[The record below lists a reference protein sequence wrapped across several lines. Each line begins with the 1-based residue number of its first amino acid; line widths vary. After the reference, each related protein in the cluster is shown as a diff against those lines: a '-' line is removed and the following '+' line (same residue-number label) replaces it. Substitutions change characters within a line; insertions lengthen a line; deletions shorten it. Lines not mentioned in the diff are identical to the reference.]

1 MTPLLRYFFLV
12 KGFLVKPLRLQIVTS
27 KETTNTQ
34 TAYLKSSTNNP
45 AGISV
50 NSTMTIQKASGCL
63 IFREIFLLRGS
74 RWERKNIVLELHPS
88 AFDKKSPPKKPSQ
101 AFVFVFRKHF

>member
-1 MTPLLRYFFLV
+1 MVFKSLGLSSEQFLGLTFQMPQGNKISLDVLMTPLLRYLFFLV

-50 NSTMTIQKASGCL
+50 NSMMTIQKASGCL

-74 RWERKNIVLELHPS
+74 TR
-88 AFDKKSPPKKPSQ
+88 
-101 AFVFVFRKHF
+101 

>member
-1 MTPLLRYFFLV
+1 MVFKSLGLSSEQFFGLTFQMPQGNKISLGVLMTPLLRYFFLV

-50 NSTMTIQKASGCL
+50 NSMMTIQKASGCL
-63 IFREIFLLRGS
+63 IFREIFLLRGC
-74 RWERKNIVLELHPS
+74 R
-88 AFDKKSPPKKPSQ
+88 
-101 AFVFVFRKHF
+101 